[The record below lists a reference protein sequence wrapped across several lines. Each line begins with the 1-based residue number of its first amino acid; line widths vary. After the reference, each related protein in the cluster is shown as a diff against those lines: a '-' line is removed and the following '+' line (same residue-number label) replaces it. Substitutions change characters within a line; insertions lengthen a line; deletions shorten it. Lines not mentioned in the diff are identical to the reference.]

1 MLGFIDDTTRCWS
14 PGEDALDEGRSGDAY
29 APPPIAPLLTLTTM
43 PTPAC
48 AHAAS
53 SLARDA
59 SRVCPDA
66 AALLPLR
73 SHSPAGRGRLLVSR
87 TLAWAS
93 CRAQGARRFGDRQV
107 RRADKSPHSRAQ
119 PRTARTAAHS
129 RAQPR
134 TAAHR
139 DSRAGSAYRP
149 LAASLVG
156 TSRELQQLN
165 PDQAPR
171 FIPAVR
177 VRAAAPGSAG
187 PGAVW
192 LVWSVK
198 FTDVRTHTQRCPV
211 SCSSNK
217 HRYNRASGVIS
228 MPWMSRY
235 PL

>member
-59 SRVCPDA
+59 SRVCPTQQRCSRFAPTHQRGA
-66 AALLPLR
+66 AASSFLERWRGLPVG
-73 SHSPAGRGRLLVSR
+73 HRGHGGLETVR
-87 TLAWAS
+87 
-93 CRAQGARRFGDRQV
+93 CGART
-107 RRADKSPHSRAQ
+107 RARTAAHSRAQ
-119 PRTARTAAHS
+119 PAQPRTAAHS

-177 VRAAAPGSAG
+177 VPAAAPGSAG

-192 LVWSVK
+192 SVWSVN
-198 FTDVRTHTQRCPV
+198 H
-211 SCSSNK
+211 
-217 HRYNRASGVIS
+217 
-228 MPWMSRY
+228 
-235 PL
+235 

>member
-129 RAQPR
+129 RAPR
-134 TAAHR
+134 LAR
-139 DSRAGSAYRP
+139 RLSLPSAR
-149 LAASLVG
+149 
-156 TSRELQQLN
+156 
-165 PDQAPR
+165 
-171 FIPAVR
+171 R
-177 VRAAAPGSAG
+177 VARRHVARAAAAKPG
-187 PGAVW
+187 PGAPI
-192 LVWSVK
+192 
-198 FTDVRTHTQRCPV
+198 HPC
-211 SCSSNK
+211 
-217 HRYNRASGVIS
+217 RASACCRSGFCGARGGVVGVVGEVH
-228 MPWMSRY
+228 
-235 PL
+235 

>member
-119 PRTARTAAHS
+119 TRTARTAAHS

-134 TAAHR
+134 TAAH
-139 DSRAGSAYRP
+139 SRAQPRTATRAPAQPTVRSPRRSSAR
-149 LAASLVG
+149 
-156 TSRELQQLN
+156 
-165 PDQAPR
+165 
-171 FIPAVR
+171 
-177 VRAAAPGSAG
+177 RA
-187 PGAVW
+187 
-192 LVWSVK
+192 
-198 FTDVRTHTQRCPV
+198 
-211 SCSSNK
+211 SCSS
-217 HRYNRASGVIS
+217 
-228 MPWMSRY
+228 
-235 PL
+235 

>member
-59 SRVCPDA
+59 SRVCPTQQRCSRFAPTHQRGA
-66 AALLPLR
+66 AASSFLERWRGLPVG
-73 SHSPAGRGRLLVSR
+73 HRGHGGLETVR
-87 TLAWAS
+87 
-93 CRAQGARRFGDRQV
+93 CGARTR
-107 RRADKSPHSRAQ
+107 
-119 PRTARTAAHS
+119 ARTAAHS
-129 RAQPR
+129 RAQPAQPR

-187 PGAVW
+187 PGVVES
-192 LVWSVK
+192 VWSVN
-198 FTDVRTHTQRCPV
+198 H
-211 SCSSNK
+211 
-217 HRYNRASGVIS
+217 
-228 MPWMSRY
+228 
-235 PL
+235 